1 MNHSENVDHDAVL
14 RARTMLLGS
23 EQLSVVQLVEAYRVL
38 AKVSPAAYLPKLAGA
53 LTSYGYEVQRVG
65 RAPGAGL
72 ALYME
77 AVEAARRIDAA
88 EPNRAKV
95 LGDTL
100 GSYER
105 ALFGAGRRAEGR
117 AVCEEAAAMGRTG
130 RLANVLAEEGR
141 HGEAAELHGRSARA
155 GSEVSFSSTVP
166 WAAELAAAGRHEE
179 AVAAFTE
186 LADATRRRA
195 EDGRGPLAHLVWD
208 LVHRARMLDA
218 VGRREE
224 AGDDRREA
232 LLVLTRLS
240 ESGEPKQSGGPSWWA
255 TLFAL
260 ASRAEESAASPEAPM
275 PPFGADLVQWSHD
288 TRDAYLAGIPAL
300 AAETARLTEAGR
312 LLEASAAHRRL
323 TARTAVGVEHR
334 PFLFRDRLRPL
345 FDEGVALARR
355 LTAHPGTLSRALADR
370 SMFLVRDER
379 YEDAR
384 TDLAEAVALLD
395 GPTSPPIVTRT

>member
-23 EQLSVVQLVEAYRVL
+23 EQLSVVQQVEAYRVL
-38 AKVSPAAYLPKLAGA
+38 AKVSPAAYLPKLAAA
-53 LTSYGYEVQRVG
+53 LTSYGYGVR
-65 RAPGAGL
+65 RAGGTPEAAL
-72 ALYME
+72 ALYVE

-88 EPNRAKV
+88 EPNRDKV
-95 LGDTL
+95 LGNTL

-117 AVCEEAAAMGRTG
+117 AVCEEAAAVGWTE

-155 GSEVSFSSTVP
+155 VQSAGCFWATVP
-166 WAAELAAAGRHEE
+166 WVAELAAAGRHEE
-179 AVAAFTE
+179 ALAAFTG
-186 LADATRRRA
+186 LVDDTRRRVKD
-195 EDGRGPLAHLVWD
+195 EHLPPAHLVWE
-208 LVHRARMLDA
+208 LVHRARMLDDL
-218 VGRREE
+218 GRREE
-224 AGDDRREA
+224 GGADRREA
-232 LLVLTRLS
+232 LLALSSPS
-240 ESGEPKQSGGPSWWA
+240 ESGGRSWWA
-255 TLFAL
+255 TLFVL
-260 ASRAEESAASPEAPM
+260 ASRAEEPAASPEAPM
-275 PPFGADLVQWSHD
+275 PPFGAGLIQWSHD

-323 TARTAVGVEHR
+323 TARTAVGAEHR
-334 PFLFRDRLRPL
+334 QFLFQDRLRPL

-355 LTAHPGTLSRALADR
+355 LTAHPGTLSRALTDR
-370 SMFLVRDER
+370 SMFLVTDGR

-384 TDLAEAVALLD
+384 TDLAEAIALLD